1 MDRTYIDQHLATLR
15 ADIITVMDA
24 KFRAIQ
30 NNQERIIKLLEG
42 GDEKPKKEETIT
54 EAYAW
59 KLEMRRRVDKM
70 VKNYPDLYSDFNNV
84 LHRVY
89 LKMRDVYGFVS
100 EQAIKD
106 YKYATGAEKASCLEV
121 ISEDEKLRSLFEPI
135 LSNLEEDSRK
145 EMKRRRMAQEA
156 EMGKTRQEIIQP
168 LIDVRGDTTNFG
180 CATYVAVKAR
190 LRKNKVNY
198 EDYEAEYRKKT
209 GIKRKVTN
217 GELIDNIPALKR
229 EFAKAVGELL
239 AEQTHTKMPI

>member
-42 GDEKPKKEETIT
+42 GDEKPRKEETIT

-70 VKNYPDLYSDFNNV
+70 VKNYPELYSDFNNV

-145 EMKRRRMAQEA
+145 EMERRRMAQEA

-168 LIDVRGDTTNFG
+168 LIEARGDKSNFG
-180 CATYVAVKAR
+180 CNTYTTVAAR
-190 LRKNKVNY
+190 MRKNRIDFQAY
-198 EDYEAEYRKKT
+198 ADGYRKEK

-239 AEQTHTKMPI
+239 AEQPHTKMPV